1 MKHSTIRSAAKA
13 RRGVAG
19 FTLLEMTLVTS
30 LMVAI
35 FSALAL
41 GVRAGY
47 AANAEIERRTALT
60 IVADDLMDRLF
71 RIDYGQDTD
80 GAAQAAD
87 LSELFDDTE
96 ALGIATLQSLHVYN
110 GSLGYQFELANFP
123 WPGEFEVVVN
133 SDLNNDGD
141 ELDTAEGTTNIFRIN
156 IPFIRPDGRVDR
168 VLECMRAKPIG

>member
-1 MKHSTIRSAAKA
+1 MKQRKAA

-19 FTLLEMTLVTS
+19 FTLLEMMLVTS
-30 LMVAI
+30 LMVAV

-41 GVRAGY
+41 GVRAGHT
-47 AANAEIERRTALT
+47 ANAEIERRTALT

-80 GAAQAAD
+80 GAASAAE

-96 ALGIATLQSLHVYN
+96 AFGTATLQSLN
-110 GSLGYQFELANFP
+110 AFAGSAGYQFELANFP
-123 WPGEFEVVVN
+123 WPGQFDITVT

-141 ELDTAEGTTNIFRIN
+141 ETDANEGTTNVFRIN
-156 IPFIRPDGRVDR
+156 ISFVRPDGRVER
-168 VLECMRAKPIG
+168 ILECMRSRPVG